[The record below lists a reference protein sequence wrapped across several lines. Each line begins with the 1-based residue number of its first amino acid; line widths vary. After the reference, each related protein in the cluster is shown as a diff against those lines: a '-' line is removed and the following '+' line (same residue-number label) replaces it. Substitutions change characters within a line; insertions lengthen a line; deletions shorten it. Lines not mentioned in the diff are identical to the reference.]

1 MELTRAE
8 AKSLCEALEARVALI
23 AEAWGTWDNEEEGG
37 E

>member
-8 AKSLCEALEARVALI
+8 AKSLCEALEVRATQIV
-23 AEAWGTWDNEEEGG
+23 EAWGTWDNEEEGG